1 MNRSHIALLA
11 LGFASA
17 GLATAVAVRR
27 GPQQQQPRVIVYK
40 SPT

>member
-11 LGFASA
+11 LAFASA
-17 GLATAVAVRR
+17 GLATAATVRQ
-27 GPQQQQPRVIVYK
+27 GQQPQQPRVIVYK